1 MVRKLIL
8 GVGVVLASVLAGTS
22 VQASLIT
29 FDQTANTGSLT
40 YDGVLG
46 HPLVG
51 TNISFTTI
59 LGTDTPLNN
68 GVTIACTGCILNFST
83 GGSTSEGPPT
93 WDFAAG
99 GTYTLTGSI
108 LGNPSSTIISGSFT
122 DSPAAPSL
130 TASGSFGFFAG
141 FGVDAK
147 DPALLAFF
155 GLNDTD
161 FNFVNTDITG
171 TGTIGTNGSTN
182 LKVTNADLTNTP
194 VPEPATLGLL
204 GVGLFALGG
213 VIGRRRRAA

>member
-99 GTYTLTGSI
+99 GIYTLTGSI
-108 LGNPSSTIISGSFT
+108 LGNPSSTIVSGSFT

-130 TASGSFGFFAG
+130 SASGSFGFFAG
-141 FGVDAK
+141 FGVDTK

-155 GLNDTD
+155 GLSDTD

-171 TGTIGTNGSTN
+171 TGTINSTTKAVN

-204 GVGLFALGG
+204 GVGLFALG